1 MFKLRRLHLT
11 IAALVLAGGT
21 ALIPKPSEAIICPH
35 YFCRTDLDCS
45 SKCPSAPIAY
55 CDGGACQYQ

>member
-1 MFKLRRLHLT
+1 MFKLRRLHLA

-35 YFCRTDLDCS
+35 YFCRTDAECHT
-45 SKCPSAPIAY
+45 KCPSASFWI
-55 CDGGACQYQ
+55 CDGGVCQWQ